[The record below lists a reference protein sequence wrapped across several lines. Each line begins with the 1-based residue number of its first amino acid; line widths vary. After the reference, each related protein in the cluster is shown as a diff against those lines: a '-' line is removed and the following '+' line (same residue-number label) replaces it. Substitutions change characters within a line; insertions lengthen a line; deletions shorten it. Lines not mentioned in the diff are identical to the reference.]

1 MTRGLGD
8 SCGRWCALTA
18 ALTAALLGLPRS
30 GWTRHHREA
39 SAEPSAAAPTPAR
52 HRAAE
57 ASPVVGAQQALAA
70 GDIDGAYQ
78 ALEQAYR
85 ARPSAELLFWLGQVA
100 EAEKRPVAAQDY
112 MRRFLMEAGVDKDE
126 AAAALR
132 AQAQKLADQST
143 DGATEARVVGPKGAL
158 LLVDGHLAGTL
169 PLPGTLLL
177 AAGAHGLA
185 IETKRKRL
193 EGKVQ
198 TIAGRGIEVLF
209 DLEASAVLVSQQPLV
224 LVLRVDRG
232 VAAADQARLTVAT
245 REALSKA
252 RCSAVQAAEAL
263 RSAPELRGCLA
274 EIGCALRLADKN
286 GLDYALRLAID
297 SQPGPAR
304 PEVSISAAVL
314 DVAVG
319 SVAAQVERKCSDCTS
334 EATTA
339 ALRDAVGQVLEAGLG
354 RPRGTLLIESEPPG
368 AAVKIDGRLA
378 GLAPLRRD
386 VLAGEHTIDLSA
398 GGQRPASERIRVE
411 PSEKKTLRV
420 ELAAELPEAEP
431 APAQTLAPPAGLRA
445 RLAYPRP
452 RWRLLVGGVA
462 VGAGLVLS
470 GVGISALSL
479 NGQCVVPVTAPM
491 LTCGYLYSTEGLGGG
506 LLGAGLVLSLSGAGL
521 ILWPGPP
528 PAESPP
534 LPRLAAPEAE
544 GRSAPRP
551 EPALQLRF

>member
-1 MTRGLGD
+1 MSGSLGD
-8 SCGRWCALTA
+8 SRHRPWVLVA
-18 ALTAALLGLPRS
+18 ALAAALLGLSRPA
-30 GWTRHHREA
+30 WARHHRGA
-39 SAEPSAAAPTPAR
+39 SAGPAGGAAVR
-52 HRAAE
+52 HHAE
-57 ASPVVGAQQALAA
+57 VSPGAGAQQALAA
-70 GDIDGAYQ
+70 GDITGAYQ
-78 ALEQAYR
+78 ALELAYR
-85 ARPSAELLFWLGQVA
+85 ARPSAEILFWLGRVA

-112 MRRFLMEAGVDKDE
+112 MRRFLMEAGADKDE

-132 AQAQKLADQST
+132 VQAQKLAEQST
-143 DGATEARVVGPKGAL
+143 EGATEARIVGPKGGL
-158 LLVDGHLAGTL
+158 LLVDGRLAGTL

-177 AAGAHGLA
+177 AAGAHALA

-193 EGKVQ
+193 DGKVQ
-198 TIAGRGIEVLF
+198 AIAGRGIEVLF

-263 RSAPELRGCLA
+263 RGAPELRGCLA

-286 GLDYALRLAID
+286 GLDYALRLAIE
-297 SQPGPAR
+297 SKPGPAGPAH

-319 SVAAQVERKCSDCTS
+319 AVAAQVERKCSDCTS
-334 EATTA
+334 EATAA
-339 ALRDAVGQVLEAGLG
+339 ALREAVGRVVEAGLG

-368 AAVKIDGRLA
+368 ATVKVDGRLA

-398 GGQRPASERIRVE
+398 GGQESASERIRVE

-420 ELAAELPEAEP
+420 RLAAELPETEP
-431 APAQTLAPPAGLRA
+431 PPALALAPASLRA
-445 RLAYPRP
+445 RLFYPRP
-452 RWRLLVGGVA
+452 RWRLLAGGAA
-462 VGAGLVLS
+462 VGAGLVLA
-470 GVGISALSL
+470 GVGIGALSL
-479 NGQCVVPVTAPM
+479 NGQCVTPAVAPM
-491 LTCGYLYSTEGLGGG
+491 LTCGFLYSTEGLGGG
-506 LLGAGLVLSLSGAGL
+506 LLAAGLVLTLSGAGLVL
-521 ILWPGPP
+521 WPGPR
-528 PAESPP
+528 PAEPPP
-534 LPRLAAPEAE
+534 LVRAAAPDAQ
-544 GRSAPRP
+544 GSTAPRP

>member
-1 MTRGLGD
+1 MTGGGGGHR
-8 SCGRWCALTA
+8 SWALMA
-18 ALTAALLGLPRS
+18 VLTAALLGLPRPA
-30 GWTRHHREA
+30 WTRHHRGA
-39 SAEPSAAAPTPAR
+39 SAEPSGGAPTR
-52 HRAAE
+52 HHAE
-57 ASPVVGAQQALAA
+57 ASQVAGAQQALAA

-85 ARPSAELLFWLGQVA
+85 ARPSAEILFWLGRVA

-112 MRRFLMEAGVDKDE
+112 MRRFLMEAGADKDE

-132 AQAQKLADQST
+132 AQAQKLAEQST
-143 DGATEARVVGPKGAL
+143 EGATEARIVGPKGGL
-158 LLVDGHLAGTL
+158 LLVDGRLAGTL

-185 IETKRKRL
+185 IETRRKRL
-193 EGKVQ
+193 DGKVQ
-198 TIAGRGIEVLF
+198 AIAGRGVEVLF

-224 LVLRVDRG
+224 LVLRIDRG

-263 RSAPELRGCLA
+263 RGAPELRGCLA

-286 GLDYALRLAID
+286 GLDYALRLAIE
-297 SQPGPAR
+297 SKPGPAGPAR

-319 SVAAQVERKCSDCTS
+319 SVAAQVERKCSACTS
-334 EATTA
+334 DATTA
-339 ALRDAVGQVLEAGLG
+339 ALREAVGQAVEAGLG

-378 GLAPLRRD
+378 GLTPLRRD

-398 GGQRPASERIRVE
+398 GGQEPASERIRVE

-420 ELAAELPEAEP
+420 RLAAELPAAEP
-431 APAQTLAPPAGLRA
+431 PPAQGLAPPASLRT
-445 RLAYPRP
+445 RLFYPRP
-452 RWRLLVGGVA
+452 RWRLLAGGAA

-470 GVGISALSL
+470 GVGIGALSL
-479 NGQCVVPVTAPM
+479 NGQCVAPAVAPM
-491 LTCGYLYSTEGLGGG
+491 LTCGYLYSTGGLGGG
-506 LLGAGLVLSLSGAGL
+506 LLTAGLVLTLSGAGL
-521 ILWPGPP
+521 ILWPGPS
-528 PAESPP
+528 PAES
-534 LPRLAAPEAE
+534 LPVARAAAPEVH
-544 GRSAPRP
+544 GPPAPRP